1 MVYQII
7 GLSVIIAIFSGFW
20 GVKNGYSFWRQFVTG
35 FIASSGIIALIYK
48 LVKDYL

>member
-1 MVYQII
+1 MVYQIVVF
-7 GLSVIIAIFSGFW
+7 STVIAIFSGYW

-35 FIASSGIIALIYK
+35 FIASSAIIALIYK